1 MEYPASPFVSV
12 IVPVFNDADGL
23 KLCLAALSEQSYA
36 QSRFEV
42 IIVDNGSDDP
52 EQIKTIAAAY
62 DWVTVATETSPG
74 SYAARNRGLD
84 LARGDVM
91 AFTDADCIPAPD
103 WLENGVYILKETPN
117 CGLVAG
123 QIRLFFRNPSCPT
136 MVELYESVR
145 ALPQQEFVEDHHYG
159 ATANVFTTR
168 HVIDTVGKFDAR
180 LKSSGDAEW
189 GKRVHAQGFRQVY
202 AEKVIVQHPTRSS
215 FRELYVRTRRLAGGH
230 YDLQLYRA
238 TTPWQR
244 QCIFWRS
251 LTQNLTPP
259 VFFAINTF
267 LDTRLNSVGQKLKVS
282 SVMLLVR
289 YISAWEILR
298 LKFGGVS
305 NRA

>member
-1 MEYPASPFVSV
+1 MENIDYPFVSV
-12 IVPVFNDADGL
+12 IIPVFNDEEGL
-23 KLCLAALSEQSYA
+23 KLCLAALA
-36 QSRFEV
+36 QQTYERSHVEV
-42 IIVDNGSDDP
+42 IVVDNGSDNPD
-52 EQIKTIAAAY
+52 EIRSAANFY
-62 DWVTVATETSPG
+62 EGVTLVVEPRPG
-74 SYAARNRGLD
+74 SYTARNRGLN
-84 LARGDVM
+84 LAKGEVI

-103 WLENGVYILKETPN
+103 WLENGVQTLKRVPN

-123 QIRLFFRNPSCPT
+123 QVCLFFRNPNRPT

-145 ALPQQEFVEDHHYG
+145 ALPQQEFVEQHHYG

-168 HVIDTVGKFDAR
+168 QVIDDVGGFDDR

-189 GKRVHAQGFRQVY
+189 GKRVYARGYRLTY
-202 AEKVIVQHPTRSS
+202 AESVIVRHPARSS
-215 FRELYVRTRRLAGGH
+215 LKELYTRTRRLVGGH

-238 TTPWQR
+238 TTQWQR
-244 QCIFWRS
+244 QLIFWRS
-251 LTQNLTPP
+251 LIQNLTPP
-259 VFFAINTF
+259 VFFAFNTF
-267 LDTRLNSVGQKLKVS
+267 LDHRLKGFGQKLKVS